1 MRPARTLILFF
12 SLLLALTGCAS
23 GEAESGRKA
32 VAAVESGRQ
41 PAAPREAVRN
51 QSRLVHVVV
60 ALCDNKYQ
68 GIAPTPDGI
77 ANGDDPASNLYWGAG
92 YGVKTFFRKAKDWTL
107 VADVRNPRAAV
118 LERSIYRHKE
128 TGVYLVAD
136 AYRGREI
143 EQSIFDFLNFSAGN
157 DVETIEVGDGAKR
170 ERLHVGGAADLVVY
184 IGHDGLMDFSLA
196 KYPQAAD
203 DRKREAIIL
212 SCLSKRF
219 FENPLRRAGAE
230 PLLWTKDLMAPE
242 AYTLKAALDGWML
255 NEDREQ
261 IRKRAAEAYQKYQK
275 CSMKAALNT
284 FATGW

>member
-1 MRPARTLILFF
+1 MKPAHKLILFF
-12 SLLLALTGCAS
+12 ALALALTGCAS
-23 GEAESGRKA
+23 GDAGSGRRA
-32 VAAVESGRQ
+32 VARAETDR
-41 PAAPREAVRN
+41 PTAAREPVRN
-51 QSRLVHVVV
+51 PSRLVHVVV

-68 GIAPTPDGI
+68 GIAPTPDAI

-92 YGVKTFFRKAKDWTL
+92 YGVKAFFRKAKDWDYI
-107 VADVRNPRAAV
+107 ADVQNPRAAV
-118 LERSIYRHKE
+118 LERSIYRHKG
-128 TGVYLVAD
+128 TGVYLIAD

-143 EQSIFDFLNFSAGN
+143 EQSIFDFLNFAAGN
-157 DVETIEVGDGAKR
+157 DVETIEVGDGAQR

-184 IGHDGLMDFSLA
+184 IGHDGLMDFGLT

-212 SCLSKRF
+212 SCLSKSF
-219 FENPLRRAGAE
+219 FERPLRRAGAE
-230 PLLWTKDLMAPE
+230 PLLWTNDLMAPE

-261 IRKRAAEAYQKYQK
+261 IRQRAAEAYQKYQK
-275 CSMKAALNT
+275 CGMKAALHT